1 MTLRP
6 QTWMLLGFGGIVAYL
21 MVTGAKKA
29 VAGTTQAPALGPSP
43 YFPSMS
49 TSPASTGAASVQ
61 SGASQAAV
69 DAGTAAT
76 SDGGSSSDWLSAP
89 IIGSMS

>member
-43 YFPSMS
+43 YVPSMS

-61 SGASQAAV
+61 SGAAQAATE
-69 DAGTAAT
+69 GGSM
-76 SDGGSSSDWLSAP
+76 SDSGSSSDWLSAP
-89 IIGSMS
+89 ILGSMS